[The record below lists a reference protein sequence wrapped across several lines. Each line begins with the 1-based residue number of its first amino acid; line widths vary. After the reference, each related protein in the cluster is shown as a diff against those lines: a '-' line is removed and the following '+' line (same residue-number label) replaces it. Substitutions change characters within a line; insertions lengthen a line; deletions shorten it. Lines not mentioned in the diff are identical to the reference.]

1 MNKGFFKVQF
11 FIIFFTCRDI
21 EFISSIRYRIL
32 KNRIEKLLYKV
43 GFFFFEKF
51 DYNFYYTFL
60 NTGINIGLAS
70 SIEEY

>member
-1 MNKGFFKVQF
+1 M
-11 FIIFFTCRDI
+11 
-21 EFISSIRYRIL
+21 
-32 KNRIEKLLYKV
+32 LYKV
-43 GFFFFEKF
+43 GFFFFENF

>member
-1 MNKGFFKVQF
+1 MQG
-11 FIIFFTCRDI
+11 
-21 EFISSIRYRIL
+21 YRIYL
-32 KNRIEKLLYKV
+32 IDKIQNIKESNEKLLYKV